1 MDFSKVLCNVL
12 VFNLLLMLVSRWK
25 HCLAL
30 MLCVEMLI
38 LQLLERV
45 FPNAEALKK
54 KLKEKYIAEENKRL
68 AELVSS
74 QHCI

>member
-1 MDFSKVLCNVL
+1 MTGLY
-12 VFNLLLMLVSRWK
+12 
-25 HCLAL
+25 CLFL
-30 MLCVEMLI
+30 S
-38 LQLLERV
+38 QLLERV

-74 QHCI
+74 QHYS